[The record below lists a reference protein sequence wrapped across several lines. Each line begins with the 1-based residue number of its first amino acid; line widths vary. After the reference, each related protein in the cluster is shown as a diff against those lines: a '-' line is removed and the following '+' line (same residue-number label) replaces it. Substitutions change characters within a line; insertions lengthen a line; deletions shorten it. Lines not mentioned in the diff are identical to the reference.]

1 VPRDLPIGNGTLL
14 INFDRAYQLRDIYYP
29 RVGQENHTSGD
40 ACRFGVWAGDAFVW
54 LDDAAWTRELRYA
67 QDTLVTEVR
76 LEHPQLKVG
85 VTFNDAVDLGR
96 DLFIRRVRVD
106 NLGPEREVRLFFHY
120 PWTIYGI
127 GVGDTAMYYPA
138 IRALVA
144 YKGQRYFAVSQKVGD
159 RTGLDRFACGKKDV
173 GGAQGTWRD
182 AEDGELG
189 NNAIEQGSVDM
200 TAAAHLGTL
209 PAGGTAVMYHWL
221 LAAQDFTALQALAE
235 MVVQRGPEFFLER
248 TRSYWPAWVN
258 KEERDFANLSPQV
271 ANLYRRSLLIVRT
284 QVDNGGA
291 IVAAN
296 DSDGVKDARD
306 HYSYMWPR
314 DGALVAYAM
323 DQARYMEVSR
333 RFIDLCAR
341 IVTPEGFF
349 LHKYTPAGE
358 PGSSWHPWIDSAGNP
373 QYPIQEDET
382 GAVLFALWHHYDVHR
397 DFEFVKAYYR
407 GLIVRSAE
415 FLARYRDPHT
425 GLPDASYDLWEER
438 RGIMSFTVAAVW
450 AGLQAAA
457 NFAALYGETA
467 LESRYREVAAAMK
480 QATEQYLFDPER
492 NRFLRRIV
500 LTEDGSVEKDLTI
513 DSSLYGLFYFGMFA
527 ADDPK
532 ITSTMEAVYQRLWC
546 QTPVGGIARYE
557 DDYYWKLS
565 QDIEKVPGNPWFI
578 CTMWYAQWLV
588 ARAKTLT
595 ELEAAA
601 RILDWVAAAALPSG
615 VLPEQLDPYS
625 GAPIS
630 VSPLTWSHATVI
642 SLVQEYIHKR
652 AQLLAAPARPRRA
665 RRAAAAS

>member
-14 INFDRAYQLRDIYYP
+14 INFDHAYQLRDIYYP

-40 ACRFGVWAGDAFVW
+40 ACRFGIWAGGDFVW
-54 LDDAAWTRELRYA
+54 LDDPAWTRDLRYA
-67 QDTLVTEVR
+67 QDTLVTEVALR
-76 LEHPQLKVG
+76 HPVLKVV

-96 DLFIRRVRVD
+96 DLLIRRVRVE
-106 NLGPEREVRLFFHY
+106 NQGEEREVRLFFHY
-120 PWTIYGI
+120 AWSIYGI

-144 YKGQRYFAVSQKVGD
+144 YKGQRYFAVSHKVGD

-182 AEDGELG
+182 AEDGSLG

-200 TAAAHLGTL
+200 TAAAHLGTIQ
-209 PAGGTAVMYHWL
+209 AGGSAVMYHWL
-221 LAAQDFTALQALAE
+221 MAAQDFASLQVLAE
-235 MVVQRGPEFFLER
+235 MVVQRGPDFFLER
-248 TRSYWPAWVN
+248 TRSYWPAWVH
-258 KEERDFANLSPQV
+258 KEERSLANLSQRV
-271 ANLYRRSLLIVRT
+271 GELYRRSLLVVRT

-291 IVAAN
+291 ITAAN
-296 DSDGVKDARD
+296 DADIVKFARD
-306 HYSYMWPR
+306 TYSYLWPR

-323 DQARYMEVSR
+323 DQAGYMEVSR

-341 IVTPEGFF
+341 IITPEGFF
-349 LHKYTPAGE
+349 LHKYTPAGD
-358 PGSSWHPWIDSAGNP
+358 PGSSWHPWIDGDGNP

-382 GAVLFALWHHYDVHR
+382 GAVLFTLWHHYDIHR
-397 DFEFVKAYYR
+397 DFEFVKTYYR
-407 GLIVRSAE
+407 GLIVRAAE

-450 AGLQAAA
+450 AGLQAATR
-457 NFAALYGETA
+457 FATLYGEIA
-467 LESRYREVAAAMK
+467 LANRYSEVAESMK
-480 QATEQYLFDPER
+480 QATERYLFDPER

-500 LTEDGSVEKDLTI
+500 TDAEGAIEKDLTI
-513 DSSLYGLFYFGMFA
+513 DSSLFGLFYFGMFA

-532 ITSTMEAVYQRLWC
+532 IVSTMEAVRGRLWC

-557 DDYYWKLS
+557 DDYYYKVS

-588 ARAKTLT
+588 ARARTLT
-595 ELEAAA
+595 DLEGAA
-601 RILDWVAAAALPSG
+601 RILEWVSASALPSG
-615 VLPEQLDPYS
+615 VLSEQLDPYS
-625 GAPIS
+625 GVPLS

-642 SLVQEYIHKR
+642 SLVHEYVHKR
-652 AQLLAAPARPRRA
+652 TQLLAEPARRPRSRG
-665 RRAAAAS
+665 AAAS